1 MDEGMYFCNG
11 GIRKKGIEGFVVM
24 GWGLLGR
31 FFGQLS
37 VDSCSMGLT
46 G

>member
-1 MDEGMYFCNG
+1 MKECIFCNG

-24 GWGLLGR
+24 GWGLLGG
-31 FFGQLS
+31 FFGQLLLGGCS
-37 VDSCSMGLT
+37 VGLT